1 MRNREP
7 NARDVFELRTAT
19 ATGFETKGDVTG
31 HRPQVTDVKAEVMP
45 SEVETAEKRDEIS
58 RLYEH

>member
-1 MRNREP
+1 MRNREIS
-7 NARDVFELRTAT
+7 AQDVFEPRTAT
-19 ATGFETKGDVTG
+19 GSGFETKGDVTG
-31 HRPQVTDVKAEVMP
+31 HRPHVTDVKVLP